1 MIKNKKLLV
10 GIISLVLVTAI
21 ITFAISAVIFYG
33 INYFNP
39 KYQIAFDKSK
49 VNITNVNKFNQVRSI
64 LEKSYYENVDEN
76 TLVEGAIAGMA
87 DSLKDPYTVYFTKE
101 QMAMFTEEV
110 AGSYVGIGVSISPV
124 DKDGIV
130 SIIEPFEGSPAKKAG
145 VMQGDKI
152 VKVDDKDIIGLRDE
166 NLVVK
171 MIRGKEGT
179 PVKLTVYR
187 PSEGKYIDFDI
198 VRKSIKIENIKSEVL
213 PGNIGYIRL
222 VKFDAEIANYF
233 EQHLNKLLEKGITG
247 LIIDVRDNPG
257 GRYDQVVAIAD
268 RLLPKGTIVYTEDK
282 NKKRRTEYSDD
293 KELNLPLV
301 VLVNGNSASASEIL
315 AGAVKDY
322 NKGTLVGMKTFGKG
336 LVQIDYPLGDGS
348 GLKVTIARYFTPSGV
363 CIQGIGI
370 LPNVEV
376 QLPDKLKNMAVSQIP
391 RNEDVQLQKAVE
403 IIKEQIK

>member
-1 MIKNKKLLV
+1 MIKNRKLLV

-39 KYQIAFDKSK
+39 KYQITFDKSK

-152 VKVDDKDIIGLRDE
+152 VKVDDKDVIGLRDE

-187 PSEGKYIDFDI
+187 SSEGKYIDFDI

-233 EQHLNKLLEKGITG
+233 EQHLNKLLEKGVTG